1 MGVHRTA
8 RLSRIRPLRAV
19 SAIEDPYPL
28 RNLAMATVDRPRSKK
43 QASARA
49 PKERTKKSRAFRFGS
64 LITLALLL
72 VGLYLAPTIVART
85 PLGPWAVQSALGLDG
100 TISFG
105 SASLGWFSGAAADN
119 IEIRDAQ
126 GEKVLEVASL
136 TTDKSLL
143 ALAMNSSDLGPIQV
157 ERPIVHVVAGPTA
170 TNLERV
176 FASLFSGQDV
186 SNIKVQLQI
195 TDGVISIDDV
205 PSSRQFQIEGLALDC
220 TIADADQPLVL
231 VASGTISDKRQP
243 GNFKLE
249 LRSKRLAGS
258 NQSPSGKVD
267 CQTTDVP
274 LEVLDP
280 IMRRYIERATLSGR
294 LSTRLAGA
302 WGEMAEG
309 GEASVRGESSV
320 TNLVFA
326 SASLGAD
333 RIELD
338 RVDIPCQIVQQ
349 GETIE
354 IEKLAIQCELGQL
367 TLSGSAKMSDL
378 SEPKILA
385 ALARE
390 EYKLDGHADLAQ
402 IARRLPQTL
411 KIREDT
417 EITSGQIDLS
427 VISRREAAGMTW
439 SGNIGAKQLAA
450 QSGGRALTWSNPLA
464 IQFETHEDKNGLVLD
479 RAHCASSFLQIEAAG
494 SIDDLNANATFDL
507 ARLTAE
513 LRQFSDLGGAQLAG
527 RGQAQLAWKRGENNR
542 FTSAAQFQSQ
552 GFQFTAAGGNA
563 WKEDNLLAK
572 LDLDGELQG
581 QALNRVD
588 RAELTVD
595 AAGETLQARLSE
607 PVSAPTS
614 AAWPLECSWRGQL
627 TNWPRRLETC
637 AGITG
642 WDLSGA
648 GALQASLLCSA
659 KSIDIA
665 QAKAQFTQFRAW
677 GHGCFIAEP
686 AATLTGEG
694 RWDVAKS
701 RLDLA
706 QATIA
711 AGPTLATVSKAFVQA
726 TSAGW
731 AIEGATAKIG
741 ADLAQWYCWRHDPR
755 TAASLQV
762 AGRHD
767 AQADLKHDSGIT
779 TCRADGKI
787 DQLQLVDLTRPTKPG
802 AAPAVWRERQI
813 TWNASGNYVHETQ
826 LVTLEKIQ
834 LASDALRAGAAGAIP
849 LAEQGGQVDLKG
861 TIEYDWN
868 QLAPLWRPYVGPNVQ
883 VAGRQSRAFS
893 MQGRLTG
900 SPTDSQSWK
909 QVTGEAAI
917 GWTGMDI
924 AGMRVGPG
932 EVAARLNDGQ
942 VQGQPMDVHVSE
954 GRFTFTPFVRLNPA
968 PAELLISRG
977 PLLTDVHLSP
987 EMCARGLKFVAPI
1000 LAESTVA
1007 EGRFSISLDGGRI
1020 PLADPA
1026 AGDTSGRMTMKAQV
1040 KSGPV
1045 AQEFMVLLNE
1055 ITSVL
1060 QRGTLVQKNDQA
1072 NALLSID
1079 TSEIEF
1085 RLVDRR
1091 VYHRGLKF
1099 MAGTLP
1105 ITTHGSVGLDETLAI
1120 VAEVPIQAK
1129 LLGRDLSLGALEG
1142 QTLQIPI
1149 QGTLKKPKLD
1159 HRIVEKLTGQFLQ
1172 NATRGLLL
1180 EGLNKQ
1186 LDRLLPPQQ

>member
-1 MGVHRTA
+1 
-8 RLSRIRPLRAV
+8 
-19 SAIEDPYPL
+19 
-28 RNLAMATVDRPRSKK
+28 MATVDRPRTKK
-43 QASARA
+43 KASAQA
-49 PKERTKKSRAFRFGS
+49 PKERTTKSRAFRYGS
-64 LITLALLL
+64 LITLMLLL
-72 VGLYLAPTIVART
+72 VGLYLAPTIVAYT

-105 SASLGWFSGAAADN
+105 SASLGWFSGVAADN
-119 IEIRDAQ
+119 IEIRDAEGQ
-126 GEKVLEVASL
+126 KVLEVASL
-136 TTDKSLL
+136 TTDKSLV
-143 ALAMNSSDLGPIQV
+143 ALAMNSADLGPIHVKQ
-157 ERPIVHVVAGPTA
+157 PIVHVVAGPTD

-176 FASLFSGQDV
+176 FAALFTGHDV

-195 TDGVISIDDV
+195 TDGVVSIDDV
-205 PSSRQFQIEGLALDC
+205 PSSRQFQIEGLTLDC
-220 TIADADQPLVL
+220 TIPDADQPLVL

-243 GNFKLE
+243 GSFKIE
-249 LRSKRLAGS
+249 LRSTGLAGS
-258 NQSPSGKVD
+258 TESPSGKVD
-267 CQTTDVP
+267 CQTSDVP

-280 IMRRYIERATLSGR
+280 IMRRYVERATLSGR

-302 WGEMAEG
+302 WGKMAEG
-309 GEASVRGESSV
+309 GEASVRGESTV

-378 SEPKILA
+378 SESDVLA

-402 IARRLPQTL
+402 IARRLPRTL
-411 KIREDT
+411 QIREDT
-417 EITSGQIDLS
+417 EITSGQVDLA

-450 QSGGRALTWSNPLA
+450 NSGGRALTWSNPLA
-464 IQFETHEDKNGLVLD
+464 IQFETHEGKNGLVLD
-479 RAHCASSFLQIEAAG
+479 RAQCTSSFLQIEAAG
-494 SIDDLNANATFDL
+494 SIDDLNASATFDL

-527 RGQAQLAWKRGENNR
+527 RGQAQLAWKRAENNR
-542 FTSAAQFQSQ
+542 FASAAQFQSQ

-563 WKEDNLLAK
+563 WKEDNLVAK

-581 QALNRVD
+581 QALKRVD
-588 RAELTVD
+588 RAELTID
-595 AAGETLQARLSE
+595 AGGERLQARLTAPVSE
-607 PVSAPTS
+607 PSS
-614 AAWPLECSWRGQL
+614 AAWPLDCSWRGQL

-637 AGITG
+637 LGLPG
-642 WDLSGA
+642 WDLAGA
-648 GALQASLLCSA
+648 GTLQASLVCST
-659 KSIDIA
+659 
-665 QAKAQFTQFRAW
+665 KAVEVAHSKAEFVQLRVW
-677 GHGCFIAEP
+677 GHGCFITEP
-686 AATLTGEG
+686 LAILRGGG
-694 RWDVAKS
+694 RWDVGKKK
-701 RLDLA
+701 LDL
-706 QATIA
+706 TEGSISI
-711 AGPTLATVSKAFVQA
+711 GSTLVTASKAVVQA
-726 TSAGW
+726 TSNSW
-731 AIEGATAKIG
+731 AVEGATAKVG
-741 ADLAQWYCWRHDPR
+741 ADLAQLYRWRHDPR
-755 TAASLQV
+755 TAAALQV
-762 AGRHD
+762 AGRLD
-767 AQADLKHDSGIT
+767 ATADLKHDSGVT

-787 DQLQLVDLTRPTKPG
+787 DQLQLVDLTRPTTPG

-813 TWNASGNYVHETQ
+813 TFSAGGNYGHETQ
-826 LVTLEKIQ
+826 LVSFEKIQ
-834 LASDALRAGAAGAIP
+834 VASDALRASAAGAIP

-883 VAGRQSRAFS
+883 IAGRQSRAFS

-900 SPTDSQSWK
+900 SPTDSESWK
-909 QVTGEAAI
+909 QVAGEAAV

-932 EVAARLNDGQ
+932 EFAARLSDGQ
-942 VQGQPMDVHVSE
+942 VQGQPMDVQVSE

-968 PAELLISRG
+968 PAELLIGRG

-1020 PLADPA
+1020 PLGDPG
-1026 AGDTSGRMTMKAQV
+1026 AGDTSGKMTMKAQV
-1040 KSGPV
+1040 KAGPV
-1045 AQEFMVLLNE
+1045 AQEFMVLLNK

-1060 QRGTLVQKNDQA
+1060 QRGTLVQRNDQA
-1072 NALLSID
+1072 SALLSID

-1085 RLVDRR
+1085 RMVNRR

-1149 QGTLKKPKLD
+1149 DGTLKKPKLD
-1159 HRIVEKLTGQFLQ
+1159 HRIVERLTGQLLQ
-1172 NATRGLLL
+1172 NATKGLLL
-1180 EGLNKQ
+1180 EGINKQ

>member
-1 MGVHRTA
+1 
-8 RLSRIRPLRAV
+8 
-19 SAIEDPYPL
+19 
-28 RNLAMATVDRPRSKK
+28 MATVDRPRSKK
-43 QASARA
+43 RASAHA
-49 PKERTKKSRAFRFGS
+49 PKELATRSHAFRYGS

-72 VGLYLAPTIVART
+72 AGLYLAPTIVAYT
-85 PLGPWAVQSALGLDG
+85 PLGPWAVKSALGLDG
-100 TISFG
+100 SISFG
-105 SASLGWFSGAAADN
+105 SASLGWFSGAAAEN
-119 IEIRDAQ
+119 IEIRDAE

-143 ALAMNSSDLGPIQV
+143 ALAMNSSDLGPVHV
-157 ERPIVHVVAGPTA
+157 ERPVVHVVAGPKD

-176 FASLFSGQDV
+176 FAALLKTNYSARV
-186 SNIKVQLQI
+186 SVQLQI
-195 TDGVISIDDV
+195 TDGAVSIDDV

-220 TIADADQPLVL
+220 TIAEADQPLVL

-243 GNFKLE
+243 ANFKLE
-249 LRSKRLAGS
+249 LRSTGLAGS
-258 NQSPSGKVD
+258 THSPSGKVD

-302 WGEMAEG
+302 WGTMAEG
-309 GEASVRGESSV
+309 GEASVRGESTV

-338 RVDIPCQIVQQ
+338 RVDIPCQIAQK

-354 IEKLAIQCELGQL
+354 IEKLAIQCEVGQL

-378 SEPKILA
+378 SEPRVLA

-390 EYKLDGHADLAQ
+390 AYKLDGHADLAQ

-411 KIREDT
+411 RIREDT

-427 VISRREAAGMTW
+427 VISRRETAGMTW
-439 SGNIGAKQLAA
+439 SGNIDAKQLAA
-450 QSGGRALTWSNPLA
+450 NSGGRPLTWSNPLE
-464 IQFETHEDKNGLVLD
+464 IQFETHEGKNGLVLD
-479 RAHCASSFLQIEAAG
+479 RAECTSSFLQIEAAG
-494 SIDDLNANATFDL
+494 SIDDLTAQATFDL

-527 RGQAQLAWKRGENNR
+527 RGEAQLAWKRGENDR
-542 FTSAAQFQSQ
+542 FTSAGQFQSQ
-552 GFQFTAAGGNA
+552 GFQFIAAGGNA
-563 WKEDNLLAK
+563 WKEDNLVAK

-581 QALNRVD
+581 QALKRVD
-588 RAELTVD
+588 RAELTID
-595 AAGETLQARLSE
+595 AGGERLQARLSE
-607 PVSAPTS
+607 PVSQPAS
-614 AAWPLECSWRGQL
+614 ASWPVECSWHGQL
-627 TNWPRRLETC
+627 TNWPRRLENC
-637 AGITG
+637 AGVTG
-642 WDLSGA
+642 WDLAGA
-648 GALQASLLCSA
+648 GTLQASLACST
-659 KSIDIA
+659 KSIEVS
-665 QAKAQFTQFRAW
+665 QAKAEFAQLRVW
-677 GHGCFIAEP
+677 GHGCFITEP
-686 AATLTGEG
+686 LAILRAEG
-694 RWDVAKS
+694 RWDVAKKK
-701 RLDLA
+701 LDLVEA
-706 QATIA
+706 SIS
-711 AGPTLATVSKAFVQA
+711 AGPTLATASKAVVQA

-731 AIEGATAKIG
+731 AVEGATAKVG
-741 ADLAQWYCWRHDPR
+741 TDLAQWYRWGHDPR

-762 AGRHD
+762 AGRLD
-767 AQADLKHDSGIT
+767 ATADIKHDSGVT

-787 DQLQLVDLTRPTKPG
+787 DQLQLVDLTRPATPG
-802 AAPAVWRERQI
+802 AVPAVWRERQI
-813 TWNASGNYVHETQ
+813 TFSASGNYSHETQ
-826 LVTLEKIQ
+826 LASLEKIQ
-834 LASDALRAGAAGAIP
+834 VASDALRTSAAGAIP

-861 TIEYDWN
+861 AIEYDWN

-883 VAGRQSRAFS
+883 IAGRQSRAFS

-900 SPTDSQSWK
+900 SPSDSQSWK
-909 QVTGEAAI
+909 QVAGDAAV

-932 EVAARLNDGQ
+932 EVVARMSDGQ
-942 VQGQPMDVHVSE
+942 IQGQPMDVQVSE
-954 GRFTFTPFVRLNPA
+954 GRFTLTPFVRLNPA
-968 PAELLISRG
+968 PAALLISRG

-1020 PLADPA
+1020 PLSDPG

-1040 KSGPV
+1040 KAGPV

-1055 ITSVL
+1055 ITAVL
-1060 QRGTLVQKNDQA
+1060 QRGSLVQRNDQTS
-1072 NALLSID
+1072 ALLSID

-1085 RLVDRR
+1085 RMVDRR

-1149 QGTLKKPKLD
+1149 DGTLKKPKLD
-1159 HRIVEKLTGQFLQ
+1159 HHIVERLTGQFLQ

-1186 LDRLLPPQQ
+1186 LDRLIPPQQ